1 MLDKRLT
8 LIMPMW
14 CGMICWKWS
23 RLTPYMGSNERFGL
37 CPELSRVDVL
47 NEPLIIAVVVRPIR
61 WVRIVLARS
70 SLSQLVLV
78 GPDGPDHR
86 IVSVPAPTGFVR
98 PGWAGSSYRQLASC
112 LEHFAQACCPIRIA
126 CLAAEMAHIV
136 SPEPTLVCAT
146 PQLWVGGLI
155 DFSAWLAAHPGCVV
169 INALNEELPQL
180 SHECWEVP
188 GMTEV
193 LSGVRRS
200 YQEFSGVVRVTP

>member
-1 MLDKRLT
+1 
-8 LIMPMW
+8 MW

-23 RLTPYMGSNERFGL
+23 RLTPYMGSNERSGL

-112 LEHFAQACCPIRIA
+112 LEHFCTS
-126 CLAAEMAHIV
+126 LL
-136 SPEPTLVCAT
+136 PEPHRVPCRGDVAAPAHSFAGAHACVRHSTVVGRWAHRLRRLVGCT
-146 PQLWVGGLI
+146 PGLCGHQCLERGAVAI
-155 DFSAWLAAHPGCVV
+155 VA
-169 INALNEELPQL
+169 
-180 SHECWEVP
+180 
-188 GMTEV
+188 
-193 LSGVRRS
+193 
-200 YQEFSGVVRVTP
+200 